1 MLLFTAG
8 KLVLLFGSSE
18 GYLKLGNPPSS
29 NAAALLL
36 MPLFMFSR
44 KKLFRKW
51 IRSFRFACLVIIIF
65 TQSDI
70 RHLTA

>member
-1 MLLFTAG
+1 
-8 KLVLLFGSSE
+8 
-18 GYLKLGNPPSS
+18 LGNPPSS